1 MKINP
6 LNKNV
11 FSNKIDDSFNI
22 FYIFGNNL
30 GLIDI
35 CYSKLKKN
43 LEVDLDNPFITNYFD
58 ENKLLTN
65 TEAFFD
71 EFNSI
76 SLFGS
81 KKTIIVDIRQGDK
94 KNDVTKIFTE
104 LDKEELYQ
112 ILRLRSEVFV
122 VEQDCVYQDIDNKD
136 QKAIHL
142 FYKKEEE
149 IIAYTRIFKK
159 GDYYEN
165 PSIGRVVV
173 SKNKRGK
180 DLGKEIMLES
190 MKYIKNNIKGEKIE
204 LSAQVYLDNFYKD
217 LGFYSKGEEY
227 LEDGIPHQRMFFNLV

>member
-1 MKINP
+1 MI
-6 LNKNV
+6 
-11 FSNKIDDSFNI
+11 
-22 FYIFGNNL
+22 
-30 GLIDI
+30 
-35 CYSKLKKN
+35 
-43 LEVDLDNPFITNYFD
+43 
-58 ENKLLTN
+58 
-65 TEAFFD
+65 
-71 EFNSI
+71 
-76 SLFGS
+76 
-81 KKTIIVDIRQGDK
+81 
-94 KNDVTKIFTE
+94 VTKIFSE
-104 LDKEELYQ
+104 LDKDELYQ

-136 QKAIHL
+136 QIAIHL
-142 FYKKEEE
+142 LYKKEEE

-204 LSAQVYLDNFYKD
+204 LSAQMYLDNFYKD

-227 LEDGIPHQRMFFNLV
+227 LEDGIPHQRMYFNLV

>member
-1 MKINP
+1 MI
-6 LNKNV
+6 
-11 FSNKIDDSFNI
+11 
-22 FYIFGNNL
+22 
-30 GLIDI
+30 
-35 CYSKLKKN
+35 
-43 LEVDLDNPFITNYFD
+43 
-58 ENKLLTN
+58 
-65 TEAFFD
+65 
-71 EFNSI
+71 
-76 SLFGS
+76 
-81 KKTIIVDIRQGDK
+81 
-94 KNDVTKIFTE
+94 VTKIFSE
-104 LDKEELYQ
+104 LDKDELYQ

-142 FYKKEEE
+142 FYMEEEE
-149 IIAYTRIFKK
+149 IIGYTRIFKK